1 MTRRVFI
8 DWDLEN
14 LPVEIKTDSTI
25 GSNDYV
31 LLYFCHE
38 LDYCLAGFFIKFS
51 STPQYKFEYCSF
63 WNDFPTAL
71 PSATEKIWR
80 ITLDKSEGIRVI
92 IHCNGVLVLNL
103 LLSDETCTTT
113 SNYGS
118 RWRTF
123 WTKDVKLIYFTAHDT
138 ASDYYRLHQG
148 NYCILT
154 KLHCFVFTL

>member
-1 MTRRVFI
+1 MFI

-14 LPVEIKTDSTI
+14 LPVEIKTDSTM

-80 ITLDKSEGIRVI
+80 ITLDKSEGIRVK

-103 LLSDETCTTT
+103 LLSDETCP
-113 SNYGS
+113 G
-118 RWRTF
+118 
-123 WTKDVKLIYFTAHDT
+123 
-138 ASDYYRLHQG
+138 DYYAADYIKYYEDEPLSWNSYYRRDVTKIALYSPRTDPSYYRPYTINTG
-148 NYCILT
+148 ILN
-154 KLHCFVFTL
+154 

>member
-14 LPVEIKTDSTI
+14 LPVEIKTDSTM

-80 ITLDKSEGIRVI
+80 ITLDKSDGVRVK
-92 IHCNGVLVLNL
+92 IHCNGELVLNL
-103 LLSDETCTTT
+103 LLSDETCEFRYLW
-113 SNYGS
+113 SGYWS
-118 RWRTF
+118 L
-123 WTKDVKLIYFTAHDT
+123 DVTNIYFPSYDT
-138 ASDYYRLHQG
+138 ASEHYRPYGG
-148 NYCILT
+148 NYCILS
-154 KLHCFVFTL
+154 